1 MQTASPGDM
10 DSLRKSEAIEAIVE
24 QVKAGDVQA
33 YKSIMIQF
41 DRQMYTYCY
50 YILKNHAETED
61 AVQEIFIRAY
71 EHLHQYTRQVSFSA
85 WLYKM
90 AYHHLMNIKKKQS
103 RWFKLIERCEE
114 QVEPM
119 PSQTLSQHEPVI
131 HELLTHLTSEE
142 RHILLLKSVEK
153 YTFEEISEILG
164 LKPATVRK
172 KYERLRH
179 KLIERSS
186 KKGEV
191 IHGTFTTTNGMQ

>member
-1 MQTASPGDM
+1 MQTASPGDI
-10 DSLRKSEAIEAIVE
+10 DSLRKREAIEAIVD

-33 YKSIMIQF
+33 YRTIMIQF

-50 YILKNHAETED
+50 YILKNHTETED

-103 RWFKLIERCEE
+103 RWFKLIERCKE
-114 QVEPM
+114 QVQPM
-119 PSQTLSQHEPVI
+119 PGQSFSQHEPVI

-142 RHILLLKSVEK
+142 RHILLLKGVEK
-153 YTFEEISEILG
+153 YTFDEISEIME

-172 KYERLRH
+172 KYERLRR
-179 KLIERSS
+179 KLLERNG

-191 IHGTFTTTNGMQ
+191 VHGTFTATNGMH

>member
-1 MQTASPGDM
+1 M
-10 DSLRKSEAIEAIVE
+10 DSLQKSEAIEAIVE
-24 QVKAGDVQA
+24 QVKAGEVQA

-114 QVEPM
+114 EVQPM

-153 YTFEEISEILG
+153 YTFEEISEILE

-179 KLIERSS
+179 KLIERRK

-191 IHGTFTTTNGMQ
+191 IHGAFTATNGMQ

>member
-1 MQTASPGDM
+1 M